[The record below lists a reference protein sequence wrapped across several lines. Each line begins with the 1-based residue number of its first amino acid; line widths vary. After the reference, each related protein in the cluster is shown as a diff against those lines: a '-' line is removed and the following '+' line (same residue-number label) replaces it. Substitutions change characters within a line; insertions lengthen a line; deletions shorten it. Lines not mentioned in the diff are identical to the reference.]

1 MKPFIIVT
9 MKDENKKFNYDMELP
24 TDIPVSRLV
33 DNIMDI
39 LRAYSR
45 FDLKGTVTGNLYCE
59 RLGKT
64 LPSAKTL
71 YELGIWTGDVLVI
84 K

>member
-9 MKDENKKFNYDMELP
+9 MKDKNKKFNYDMELP

-33 DNIMDI
+33 DNIMEA
-39 LRAYSR
+39 LKAYSR
-45 FDLKGTVTGNLYCE
+45 IDLKGTVTGILYCE
-59 RLGKT
+59 RMGKD
-64 LPSAKTL
+64 LPSEKTL
-71 YELGIWTGDVLVI
+71 YELGVWSGDVLVI